1 MGSHVLGDEVQENSS
16 TGSVPPVPLKI
27 RSDGELGH
35 NVDASIPHASIG
47 IVSGAGIDSAGSI
60 RVGEDSIAGLKEG

>member
-47 IVSGAGIDSAGSI
+47 IVSRAGIDSAGSI
-60 RVGEDSIAGLKEG
+60 CVGEDSVAGLEEG